1 MQLLHDI
8 WAGFASRRSRRG
20 ARTTRRGNLARTSDK
35 ARRAR
40 IIDAARRAAR
50 AHGTRNGTRHDAR
63 ARTTRRGPASAPCS
77 KNQSIRLLGGPHNS
91 LFPSSTKGTARPAP
105 AVPYSLGGVTI
116 EKPPVDKAHCAL
128 YMGQPEYP
136 TSLRVDLTRKTR
148 KKRLKQTQS
157 GPAEKN
163 STEQPIPVQYETHR
177 ATGSGRAIQLGWG
190 HNRKTTGGQSP
201 LRAVYGPTRIPHP
214 PPGRFDA

>member
-1 MQLLHDI
+1 MYRCTGVQVCRCTGI
-8 WAGFASRRSRRG
+8 YNRG

-77 KNQSIRLLGGPHNS
+77 KNQSIRLLGCPHNS
-91 LFPSSTKGTARPAP
+91 LFPSSTKRTARPAP

-136 TSLRVDLTRKTR
+136 TPLRVDLTRKTR

-163 STEQPIPVQYETHR
+163 ST
-177 ATGSGRAIQLGWG
+177 GGGRL
-190 HNRKTTGGQSP
+190 TDVYSSFS
-201 LRAVYGPTRIPHP
+201 AVYRICERAQRPLSRHRLP
-214 PPGRFDA
+214 REWCTSG